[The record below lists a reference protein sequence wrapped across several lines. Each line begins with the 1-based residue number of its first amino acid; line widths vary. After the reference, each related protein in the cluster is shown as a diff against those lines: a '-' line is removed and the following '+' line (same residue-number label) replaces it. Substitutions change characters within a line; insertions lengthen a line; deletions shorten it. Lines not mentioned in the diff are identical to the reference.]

1 MQEGAVNGILLKKT
15 EIKLLTNFDLRVII
29 VKVSNFTNLLTGGGC
44 MAKNLDY
51 AMLLDFY
58 GDLLTEKQ
66 RDIMQLYYYED
77 LSLSEI
83 AENENISRQGVHDA
97 IKHAEQYLDD
107 FEKKVGFVRKMNQY
121 RSILEQI
128 RNCTE
133 EYSKKYGYQKSISE
147 YSEKIMN
154 CIGQSEELFR

>member
-1 MQEGAVNGILLKKT
+1 
-15 EIKLLTNFDLRVII
+15 
-29 VKVSNFTNLLTGGGC
+29 

-66 RDIMQLYYYED
+66 RDIMQLYYFED

-97 IKHAEQYLDD
+97 IKHAEQYLDE
-107 FEKKVGFVRKMNQY
+107 FEEKIGLFRKTTTFRELVAGIKQ
-121 RSILEQI
+121 
-128 RNCTE
+128 CTA
-133 EYSKKYGYQKSISE
+133 EYTEKYKYQKSISD
-147 YSEKIMN
+147 YSDRIIRIIEK
-154 CIGQSEELFR
+154 GEELFR

>member
-1 MQEGAVNGILLKKT
+1 
-15 EIKLLTNFDLRVII
+15 
-29 VKVSNFTNLLTGGGC
+29 

-107 FEKKVGFVRKMNQY
+107 FEEKMGLFRKTKLF
-121 RSILEQI
+121 REIITSI
-128 RNCTE
+128 RNCTA
-133 EYSKKYGYQKSISE
+133 E
-147 YSEKIMN
+147 YSEKYSYQKLISEYTDKIMKLTEQ
-154 CIGQSEELFR
+154 GEELFR

>member
-1 MQEGAVNGILLKKT
+1 
-15 EIKLLTNFDLRVII
+15 
-29 VKVSNFTNLLTGGGC
+29 

-66 RDIMQLYYYED
+66 RDIMQLYYFED

-107 FEKKVGFVRKMNQY
+107 FEEKIGLFRKTKLFREMIS
-121 RSILEQI
+121 SIRE
-128 RNCTE
+128 CTA
-133 EYSKKYGYQKSISE
+133 EYSTRYSYQKNISE
-147 YSEKIMN
+147 YADRIMKL
-154 CIGQSEELFR
+154 IDKSEELFK

>member
-1 MQEGAVNGILLKKT
+1 
-15 EIKLLTNFDLRVII
+15 
-29 VKVSNFTNLLTGGGC
+29 

-51 AMLLDFY
+51 AVLLDFY

-107 FEKKVGFVRKMNQY
+107 FEEKIGLFRKTTLFRGIINDI
-121 RSILEQI
+121 RS
-128 RNCTE
+128 CTV
-133 EYSKKYGYQKSISE
+133 E
-147 YSEKIMN
+147 YSEKYCYQKNI
-154 CIGQSEELFR
+154 SEYTDKILKTIEKSDELFR

>member
-1 MQEGAVNGILLKKT
+1 
-15 EIKLLTNFDLRVII
+15 
-29 VKVSNFTNLLTGGGC
+29 

-83 AENENISRQGVHDA
+83 AENESISRQGVHDA
-97 IKHAEQYLDD
+97 IKHAEQYLDE
-107 FEKKVGFVRKMNQY
+107 FEEKVGFVRKMNQY
-121 RSILEQI
+121 RSII
-128 RNCTE
+128 NNIKKCTE
-133 EYSKKYGYQKSISE
+133 EYSTKYGYQKSISE
-147 YSEKIMN
+147 FSDKLMN
-154 CIGQSEELFR
+154 CIEQSDDLFR

>member
-1 MQEGAVNGILLKKT
+1 
-15 EIKLLTNFDLRVII
+15 
-29 VKVSNFTNLLTGGGC
+29 

-51 AMLLDFY
+51 AVLLDYY

-97 IKHAEQYLDD
+97 IKHAEQYLDE
-107 FEKKVGFVRKMNQY
+107 FEEKMGLFKKTSVMREMINSI
-121 RSILEQI
+121 RS
-128 RNCTE
+128 CTA
-133 EYSKKYGYQKSISE
+133 EYQEKFGYQKNVSE
-147 YSEKIMN
+147 YAGRILKI
-154 CIGQSEELFR
+154 IGKGEELFGE

>member
-1 MQEGAVNGILLKKT
+1 
-15 EIKLLTNFDLRVII
+15 
-29 VKVSNFTNLLTGGGC
+29 

-66 RDIMQLYYYED
+66 RDIMQLYYFED

-97 IKHAEQYLDD
+97 IKHAEQYLDE
-107 FEKKVGFVRKMNQY
+107 FEEKMGLFRKT
-121 RSILEQI
+121 RLFREVITGI
-128 RNCTE
+128 RNCTD
-133 EYSKKYGYQKSISE
+133 EYSARYGYQKNIAE
-147 YSEKIMN
+147 YTDRIKKLLEP
-154 CIGQSEELFR
+154 GEELFR